1 MEPENAPVII
11 PPTAAN
17 RVVQIGISA
26 LTHWLFPI
34 ALILV
39 TAGINKLASY
49 SPLLITGLDP
59 QLIAYTVVGL
69 VIAAVASLV
78 TFILKH
84 TSAKVVQIQQIL
96 NAKGIPIE
104 VDKYFGQQT
113 LDGVIKAINDPTLKV
128 GPIDIA
134 AAKEALK

>member
-1 MEPENAPVII
+1 M
-11 PPTAAN
+11 
-17 RVVQIGISA
+17 
-26 LTHWLFPI
+26 FPI